1 MKNKFDMKLVEFN
14 GKPLYDLPEDKTEGG
29 KHTKRVQRKVM
40 TLGGA
45 AVNALLAAV
54 RGEVISGEEK
64 LDRYELAK
72 RIYEAKKS
80 EIEVTVEQIVL
91 IKKCINIV
99 YGPLVYGQCCHMLEG
114 NE

>member
-1 MKNKFDMKLVEFN
+1 MKTKFNTKLAEFN
-14 GKPLYDLPEDKTEGG
+14 GKPLYDGEEDKTDGA
-29 KHTKRVQRKVM
+29 KRAKRKVM
-40 TLGGA
+40 TTGRA

-64 LDRYELAK
+64 LNRYELAK
-72 RIYEAKKS
+72 SIYEAKGS
-80 EIEVTVEQIVL
+80 EIEVTAEQIVL
-91 IKKCINIV
+91 IKKCINMV